1 MDALTAFGLQASD
14 SAHFADIL
22 AAASSNSNTNVS
34 MLGESFKYVAP
45 LMGSMGYS
53 AEDCS
58 VALSLMAN
66 AGIKGSQ
73 SGTSLKTALTNML
86 SPTDSMAAVMNEYG
100 LSLTNAD
107 GSMKSLQEVMIMLRE
122 KMGGLDEATQ
132 GAAASTLF
140 GKEAMSGMLA
150 IINASDSD
158 FEKLTGAIANCDGTA
173 ESMAETMQDNVK
185 GSLDELSSALE
196 GVALALYDKFKG
208 PLKNAIDSL
217 AEAFS
222 NLVTKLENGD
232 LDGIISAIG
241 AALLTLTAAY
251 VGFKT
256 AVLVGGIVDVFKNL
270 FLEIATGTPILQ
282 AFNTVLGLNP
292 FTMIAVAI
300 SAVVGALV
308 YLWNTNEGFREAVTN
323 AWNTIKEVAETVW
336 GGICDFFTE
345 TIPTAWNTVIEL
357 FNGAGEWFSGIWN
370 SIKETAI
377 NVWNGI
383 TEAVINAWNGVVDF
397 FVNLPTN
404 IGNALASIGEWIGQK
419 FTEAKDRAVEIV
431 TNMIS
436 SIVAFFTDLPYK
448 IGYALGFLIGKVAEA
463 FNNIKNFITVT
474 VPQIIQSIVT
484 FFSELPGKVWT
495 WLVNTY
501 NKVCNWATNT
511 WNKAKETGSNFLNA
525 IVEFF
530 SQLPGRVGEFVS
542 STYNRVSSW
551 ASNMWSKA
559 VETGSNFLNSI
570 SEWFSQLP
578 GRIWDWLSNTLNR
591 VSEFASNLGSKAS
604 EAGSNMVSNIINAVT
619 NLPSQMASI
628 GSQIVQGVW
637 NGICGMGD
645 WLYSQV
651 SSFFSGIVDGVKDA
665 LGIHSP
671 SRVFRDEVGRY
682 MAQGVGVG
690 FTNEEEKVQKDI
702 NNSLDD
708 VIANVKTQVLFE
720 NARSIPTGAMNNSYY
735 TTENTIENNDFT
747 GLKEYIEQIA
757 NRPIKIAIDGQEFI
771 EATSDNLE
779 EFMIEKI
786 RGR

>member
-1 MDALTAFGLQASD
+1 M
-14 SAHFADIL
+14 
-22 AAASSNSNTNVS
+22 
-34 MLGESFKYVAP
+34 
-45 LMGSMGYS
+45 
-53 AEDCS
+53 
-58 VALSLMAN
+58 
-66 AGIKGSQ
+66 IKGSQ

-173 ESMAETMQDNVK
+173 ENMAETMQDNVK

-208 PLKNAIDSL
+208 PLKDAIDTL
-217 AEAFS
+217 TEAFS
-222 NLVTKLENGD
+222 SLVTKLESGD
-232 LDGIISAIG
+232 LDAIISAIG
-241 AALLTLTAAY
+241 ASLLTLTAAY

-323 AWNTIKEVAETVW
+323 AWNTIKEVASTVW
-336 GGICDFFTE
+336 GGICGFFTE

-383 TEAVINAWNGVVDF
+383 TEAVINAWNGVVEF

-404 IGNALASIGEWIGQK
+404 ISNALAALGEWIGQK
-419 FTEAKDRAVEIV
+419 FTEAKDITVEIV
-431 TNMIS
+431 TNMIN

-448 IGYALGFLIGKVAEA
+448 IGYCLGFLIGKVVEA

-501 NKVCNWATNT
+501 NKVCDWATNT
-511 WNKAKETGSNFLNA
+511 WNKAKETGLNFLNA

-530 SQLPGRVGEFVS
+530 SQLPGRVWEFIS
-542 STYNRVSSW
+542 NAYNRVSTW

-559 VETGSNFLNSI
+559 KETGSNFLSSI
-570 SEWFSQLP
+570 VEWFSQLP
-578 GRIWDWLSNTLNR
+578 GRIWEWFSNTLSR
-591 VSEFASNLGSKAS
+591 VGEFASNLASKAR
-604 EAGSNMVSNIINAVT
+604 EAGSNMVSNIINAVIS
-619 NLPSQMASI
+619 LPSQMASI
-628 GSQIVQGVW
+628 GSNIVQGVW

-690 FTNEEEKVQKDI
+690 FTNEEENIQKDI

-720 NARSIPTGAMNNSYY
+720 NARSIPTGAMNNNYY
-735 TTENTIENNDFT
+735 TTENTIENNSFT